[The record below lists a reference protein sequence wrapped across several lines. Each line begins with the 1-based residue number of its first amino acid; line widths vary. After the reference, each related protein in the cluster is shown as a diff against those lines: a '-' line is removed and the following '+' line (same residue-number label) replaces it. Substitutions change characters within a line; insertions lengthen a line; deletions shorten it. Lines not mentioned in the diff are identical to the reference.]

1 MDIGKRI
8 VRNVFSNWCSYFITI
23 VIAFF
28 LSPFVVHTLGNT
40 GYGIWIL
47 VGSLTG
53 YLGLLDLGIRPAI
66 VRYVSKYK
74 ALEDEES
81 INQVVNTS
89 LVVFAIAGLLAL
101 LASLILAYLSADI
114 FKVTKDHHAELRL
127 VLVLIGLNVA
137 LGFPFGVFNAFLN
150 AWQRFDLNNA
160 IIISAY
166 LVRAGLIVLFL
177 KLGYGLVALAL
188 ITLSTSMVEYVLR
201 LKYCFKVFPA
211 LKIRLSLANKK
222 TLKTIFQFS
231 LFSFI
236 MGVSTLLAYYSDSIV
251 IGYFLS
257 AATITFFAIA
267 ANLVEYLKQLV
278 NTVSVTLT
286 PVAST
291 FDALGDSD
299 RMKNLLLVGTKYLLV
314 IILPI
319 GYTYIIMGKTFIN
332 LWMGESYGPS
342 SSMVLLILTFS
353 YFGFLS
359 QFISTSIFYGM
370 SKHRFLSLS
379 CLAMSIINVILSI
392 ILVKPLGIYGVAL
405 GTAIPL
411 AFYGTLFVP
420 AYICRTLKLKIWVY
434 VKRSFFPPF
443 FASLPF
449 LALILYFENNLRIL
463 SLIQFFKLVGF
474 ACAVYSLCAFLICLE
489 PPIKRAV
496 WDKCRTAGK
505 SLIRLE
511 RMTFKNIRD
520 RSL

>member
-1 MDIGKRI
+1 MNVGKRI
-8 VRNVFSNWCSYFITI
+8 IRNVFSNWCNYFVNV

-74 ALEDEES
+74 ALNDEES
-81 INQVVNTS
+81 INQVINTS
-89 LVVFAIAGLLAL
+89 LLIFTLAGLLAL
-101 LASLILAYLSADI
+101 LVSLVLAYFSVDI
-114 FKVTKDHHAELRL
+114 FKVTEDFHAELRL
-127 VLVLIGLNVA
+127 VLVLVGLNVA

-166 LVRAGLIVLFL
+166 LLRAGLIVLFL
-177 KLGYGLVALAL
+177 KLGYGLSALAL
-188 ITLSTSMVEYVLR
+188 ITLSTSLVEYVLKVR
-201 LKYCFKVFPA
+201 YCFKVFPA
-211 LKIRLSLANKK
+211 LRIKLSLVNKK
-222 TLKTIFQFS
+222 MLKTIFQFS

-257 AATITFFAIA
+257 AAAITFFAIA
-267 ANLVEYLKQLV
+267 ANLIEYLKQLV

-291 FDALGDSD
+291 FDALGDLN
-299 RMKNLLLVGTKYLLV
+299 RMKDLLLVGTKYLFV

-319 GYTYIIMGKTFIN
+319 GYTYIIMGRTFIH
-332 LWMGESYGPS
+332 LWMGESYGPT

-370 SKHRFLSLS
+370 SKHRLLSLS
-379 CLAMSIINVILSI
+379 CLGMSILNLILSI
-392 ILVKPLGIYGVAL
+392 ILVKPLGVYGVAL

-411 AFYGTLFVP
+411 VFYGTLFVP
-420 AYICRTLKLKIWVY
+420 TYICKVLKLRFWVY
-434 VKRSFFPPF
+434 VKQSFIPPF

-449 LALILYFENNLRIL
+449 LLLIFYFENSYKIL
-463 SLIQFFKLVGF
+463 SLFQFFKFVGL
-474 ACAVYSLCAFLICLE
+474 ACVVYSICTFFICLE
-489 PPIKRAV
+489 PPMKRMV
-496 WDKCRTAGK
+496 WEKCKIAGK

-511 RMTFKNIRD
+511 RTTFKNIRNK
-520 RSL
+520 SL

>member
-1 MDIGKRI
+1 MSVGKRI
-8 VRNVFSNWCSYFITI
+8 IRNVFSNWCTYFINI

-28 LSPFVVHTLGNT
+28 LAPFVVHTLGNT
-40 GYGIWIL
+40 GYGVWIL

-74 ALEDEES
+74 ALNDEES
-81 INQVVNTS
+81 INQVINTS
-89 LVVFAIAGLLAL
+89 LVIFTLAGLLAL
-101 LASLILAYLSADI
+101 LISLILAHFSVDI
-114 FKVTKDHHAELRL
+114 FKVTKDYHRELRL
-127 VLVLIGLNVA
+127 VLVLVGLNVA

-166 LVRAGLIVLFL
+166 LLRAGLIVLFL
-177 KLGYGLVALAL
+177 KLGYGLLALAL
-188 ITLSTSMVEYVLR
+188 ITLATSLVEYVLKVR
-201 LKYCFKVFPA
+201 CCFKVFPA
-211 LKIRLSLANKK
+211 LKIKLSLANKK
-222 TLKTIFQFS
+222 TLKMIFQFS

-236 MGVSTLLAYYSDSIV
+236 MGISTLLAYYSDSIV

-267 ANLVEYLKQLV
+267 ANLIEYLKQLV

-291 FDALGDSD
+291 FDALGDLS
-299 RMKNLLLVGTKYLLV
+299 RMKDLLLVGTKYLLI

-319 GYTYIIMGKTFIN
+319 GYTFIIMGKTFIN
-332 LWMGESYGPS
+332 LWMGESYGPTS
-342 SSMVLLILTFS
+342 STVLLILTFS

-370 SKHRFLSLS
+370 SKHRLLSLS
-379 CLAMSIINVILSI
+379 CLGMSILNLVLSI
-392 ILVKPLGIYGVAL
+392 ILVKPWGIYGVAL

-411 AFYGTLFVP
+411 VFYGTFFVP
-420 AYICRTLKLKIWVY
+420 TYICRVLKLKPWIY
-434 VKRSFFPPF
+434 VKRSFIPPF

-449 LALILYFENNLRIL
+449 LLLIFYFENNLRIL
-463 SLIQFFKLVGF
+463 TLTQFFKLVGL
-474 ACAVYSLCAFLICLE
+474 ACMVYSICAFFICLE
-489 PPIKRAV
+489 PPIKRV
-496 WDKCRTAGK
+496 VLEKCKITYQ
-505 SLIRLE
+505 SLMRLE
-511 RMTFKNIRD
+511 RITFRNIRNKG
-520 RSL
+520 L